1 MLNRLAKVKEINF
14 LKGKIELLG
23 DNVIL
28 LLKGLISTVLLILGP
43 LIALM
48 IRFFNGNWFAIIVT
62 GIIFEI
68 VGVILFWVI
77 IRKDFNELEHES
89 QPILPKRKEK
99 KR

>member
-1 MLNRLAKVKEINF
+1 MAKVNGINF
-14 LKGKIELLG
+14 FREKIALLG
-23 DNVIL
+23 DNVLL

-48 IRFFNGNWFAIIVT
+48 IRFFNGNWFAIVVT

-68 VGVILFWVI
+68 IGVILFWVI
-77 IRKDFNELEHES
+77 IKKDYSEIEHES
-89 QPILPKRKEK
+89 QQILPKRKGK